1 MDPLV
6 ASMKVAASGLEAQS
20 IRIRIVSENL
30 ANARSTGDTPGA
42 DPFRRKTVTFA
53 SELDR
58 ATNAALVEIERLGVD
73 EGEFSTEYDPGNP
86 AADEKGFVKMPN
98 VNVLIEMADMR
109 EANRSYEANLQSIK
123 QSRDL
128 ISATLKG
135 LEPAVGAGAA
145 AAGD

>member
-6 ASMKVAASGLEAQS
+6 ASLKVAASGLEAQS
-20 IRIRIVSENL
+20 TRIRIVSENL

-53 SELDR
+53 AELDR
-58 ATNAALVEIERLGVD
+58 ATNASLVEVERLGFD
-73 EGEFSTEYDPGNP
+73 EGVFSTEYDPGNP

-128 ISATLKG
+128 ISATIDL
-135 LEPAVGAGAA
+135 LRASQ
-145 AAGD
+145 

>member
-20 IRIRIVSENL
+20 TRIRIVSENL

-53 SELDR
+53 AELDR
-58 ATNAALVEIERLGVD
+58 ATGASLVQVERLGED
-73 EGEFSTEYDPGNP
+73 EGDFSTEYDPGNP

-98 VNVLIEMADMR
+98 VNVLVEMADMR

-128 ISATLKG
+128 ISATIDL
-135 LEPAVGAGAA
+135 LRASQ
-145 AAGD
+145 

>member
-6 ASMKVAASGLEAQS
+6 ASLKVAASGLEAQS
-20 IRIRIVSENL
+20 TRIRIVSENL

-53 SELDR
+53 AELDR
-58 ATNAALVEIERLGVD
+58 ATNAALVEVERLGVD
-73 EGEFSTEYDPGNP
+73 ESDFSTEYDPGNP

-98 VNVLIEMADMR
+98 VNVLVEMADMR

-128 ISATLKG
+128 ISATIDL
-135 LEPAVGAGAA
+135 LRASQ
-145 AAGD
+145 

>member
-20 IRIRIVSENL
+20 TRIRIVSENL

-53 SELDR
+53 AELDR
-58 ATNAALVEIERLGVD
+58 ATGASLVQVDRLGED
-73 EGEFSTEYDPGNP
+73 EGDFSTEYDPGNP

-98 VNVLIEMADMR
+98 VNVLVEMADMR

-128 ISATLKG
+128 ISATIDL
-135 LEPAVGAGAA
+135 LRASQ
-145 AAGD
+145 

>member
-1 MDPLV
+1 MDPLI

-20 IRIRIVSENL
+20 TRIRIVSENL

-42 DPFRRKTVTFA
+42 DPFRRKTVSFA
-53 SELDR
+53 AELDR
-58 ATNAALVEIERLGVD
+58 ATGAALVEVSRLGED
-73 EGEFSTEYDPGNP
+73 ETDFSTEFDPGNP
-86 AADEKGFVKMPN
+86 AANEQGVVKLPN

-128 ISATLKG
+128 IGATIDL
-135 LEPAVGAGAA
+135 LRASQ
-145 AAGD
+145 